1 MKKEILA
8 ALTIIGLLA
17 GSVVNILHLESL
29 IDEISVHLYESS
41 LACETSNLSLAEN
54 EVRNAL
60 DLWLNADDYTHIF
73 IQHSEIDAASDIF
86 YDILSAINDEDSASA
101 MASIEQLYYH
111 LNSIYTTELV
121 TFRSVF

>member
-41 LACETSNLSLAEN
+41 LECETSNLSLAEN

-111 LNSIYTTELV
+111 LNSIYTMELV